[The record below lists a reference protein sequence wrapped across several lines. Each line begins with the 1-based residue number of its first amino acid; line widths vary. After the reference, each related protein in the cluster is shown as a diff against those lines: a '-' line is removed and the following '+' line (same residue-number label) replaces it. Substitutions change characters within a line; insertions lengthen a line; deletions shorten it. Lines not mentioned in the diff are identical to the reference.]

1 MTVKHITK
9 DGREMLIADMD
20 DGHLLNTIK
29 WIERR
34 ANEGFYVKCGFAYGD
49 SHKDYYYDEYHYQ
62 GEEALEHLNYSSYV
76 EEANK
81 RGIINVL

>member
-9 DGREMLIADMD
+9 DGREMLISDMD
-20 DGHLLNTIK
+20 DKHLLNTIK
-29 WIERR
+29 WIGRR
-34 ANEGFYVKCGFAYGD
+34 AKEGFYVKCGFAYGD

-62 GEEALEHLNYSSYV
+62 GKEAQEHLNYSSYV

-81 RGIINVL
+81 RGITNVL